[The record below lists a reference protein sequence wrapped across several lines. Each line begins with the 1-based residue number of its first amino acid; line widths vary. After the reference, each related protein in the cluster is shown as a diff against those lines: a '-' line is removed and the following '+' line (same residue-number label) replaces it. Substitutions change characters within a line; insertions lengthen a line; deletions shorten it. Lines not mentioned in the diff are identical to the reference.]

1 MTPCSTLEQRWS
13 ACRARVR
20 GEERVRDF
28 AWCNLWKPHLTR
40 EEALQWFTPLMRRG
54 WHARPCTSPR
64 RHQCRAG
71 TSYHDPQL
79 PTMPRTW
86 RDVIDPA
93 VWPRMVSRLRQMK
106 TITESVDF
114 EEPDPFV

>member
-13 ACRARVR
+13 ACRARIY

-40 EEALQWFTPLMRRG
+40 EEALRRFEPLMARG
-54 WHARPCTSPR
+54 WHSRPCTSPR

-71 TSYHDPQL
+71 DYDTRQPYQYPGLHE
-79 PTMPRTW
+79 
-86 RDVIDPA
+86 RDWCQAPLAGVRASDWLKELELDDA
-93 VWPRMVSRLRQMK
+93 G
-106 TITESVDF
+106 
-114 EEPDPFV
+114 